1 MVRGETPP
9 PGPLVFASNHPTTL
23 DPLLLQSV
31 VGRRLS
37 LLILGAVF
45 RVPLLGRIL
54 AAAGHIPV
62 LPGEGQRAVSAAVAA
77 LGSGASVGIFPEGC
91 ISPDGGLSPLRTGAA
106 RIAAASGVP
115 IVPVGIWQDPDAT
128 LTVDTKVGGVQEHG
142 RFNLA
147 GRCVIELGRPLRFE
161 VDPEDREGIRRAT
174 ALLESEIKR
183 LAARCR
189 AVGMEAKRARDQRS
203 RGLWPRGLW
212 PLGLRLLGR
221 KPAAAPSFSY

>member
-1 MVRGETPP
+1 M
-9 PGPLVFASNHPTTL
+9 
-23 DPLLLQSV
+23 
-31 VGRRLS
+31 GRRLS

-45 RVPLLGRIL
+45 RLPLLGRIL
-54 AAAGHIPV
+54 AAAGHIAV
-62 LPGEGQRAVSAAVAA
+62 VPGEGQRAVDAAVAA
-77 LGSGASVGIFPEGC
+77 LGSGVSVGIFPEGC
-91 ISPDGGLSPLRTGAA
+91 ISPDGGLSPLRTGAL
-106 RIAAASGVP
+106 RIAAAAGVP

-161 VDPEDREGIRRAT
+161 VDPGDREGIRRAT
-174 ALLESEIKR
+174 ALLEAEIKR

-189 AVGMEAKRARDQRS
+189 AIGAEAKRA

-212 PLGLRLLGR
+212 PLGPRL
-221 KPAAAPSFSY
+221 AAAPSC